1 MKMSQLTSPT
11 ARSSNDEDIEILD
24 NDKENKVKQRNLRQ
38 LQISLT
44 QQNLFD
50 PLKSKNIDLS
60 QLFQSKQDKK
70 LFTYFQYY

>member
-50 PLKSKNIDLS
+50 PLKSKNIDLPIIS
-60 QLFQSKQDKK
+60 IKAG
-70 LFTYFQYY
+70 